1 MIFGDFHCFKL
12 FLKMCYVFGDL
23 KNMILMILVNF
34 HDFQL
39 LLILFDIIRN
49 EIGGAGVDSEAQNE
63 I

>member
-1 MIFGDFHCFKL
+1 
-12 FLKMCYVFGDL
+12 
-23 KNMILMILVNF
+23 MILMNF